1 MVKHTSKILVFLINF
16 KCHMMFLLLSCE
28 SLRSINQPYSFYLRN
43 KTGSRYN
50 QSEIVS
56 RNRELNKYVDKMDE
70 LMEKRLEMRRG
81 DVDLKAGLR
90 MAGWR
95 IERKYDEALECY
107 RFDFENAVEP
117 DAISAVQY
125 GMTASGTLYS
135 MFSFL

>member
-1 MVKHTSKILVFLINF
+1 M
-16 KCHMMFLLLSCE
+16 CLLPSCE
-28 SLRSINQPYSFYLRN
+28 RLGSINRPYWFYLRN
-43 KTGSRYN
+43 ETGSRYN

-56 RNRELNKYVDKMDE
+56 RNRALNKYIDKMDE

-95 IERKYDEALECY
+95 IDRKYDEAVEY
-107 RFDFENAVEP
+107 YKFDFENAIEP

-125 GMTASGTLYS
+125 GMTASGNLFS
-135 MFSFL
+135 MFSLF